1 MDSRVSDV
9 AEVVPA
15 LEQRRARWRRY
26 RLQDTDR
33 KRNADPHALRCAIDG
48 YAFRYRTD
56 GAGHE
61 VRYCQACEWRRARL
75 CQDCGRPVRGLSWRC
90 DRHKKEAIDRQL
102 AAHEDRNRDEINRR
116 QSAARKRLRVED
128 PERYAHHLA
137 VKKAWRQRNV
147 VRIKLQKRKWRL
159 NPNRPNGYSSREKYE
174 AYHRRYRAK
183 HAAHRRELAKR
194 RYYELHPDRPHPTC
208 ACCGAAVPWDG
219 SGRPR
224 KWLPGHQPYPRCLTA
239 KEVFVKASSKALAS
253 LKAAREKIQKKLAGV
268 AALQHEQAA
277 IDKAIDALE
286 SVQAEGE
293 PDITPVRRGRQHK
306 VAAG

>member
-208 ACCGAAVPWDG
+208 AVLRRR
-219 SGRPR
+219 SSLGRLR
-224 KWLPGHQPYPRCLTA
+224 STA
-239 KEVFVKASSKALAS
+239 
-253 LKAAREKIQKKLAGV
+253 Q
-268 AALQHEQAA
+268 
-277 IDKAIDALE
+277 
-286 SVQAEGE
+286 
-293 PDITPVRRGRQHK
+293 
-306 VAAG
+306 VAAGAPTLSPLSHCQGGFREGLIEGARGLLMLQRRDAGELLLDLLSRGFEGRRSTRRSMRWKAVRGGPG